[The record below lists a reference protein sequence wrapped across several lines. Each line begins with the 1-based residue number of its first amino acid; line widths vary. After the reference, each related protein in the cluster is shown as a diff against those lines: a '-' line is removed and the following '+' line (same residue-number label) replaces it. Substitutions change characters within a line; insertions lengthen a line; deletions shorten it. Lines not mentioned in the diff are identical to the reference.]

1 MSSIEAAY
9 FVDFHDDYSLNGLND
24 TWKWDDTG
32 KQFYKEIKGE

>member
-9 FVDFHDDYSLNGLND
+9 DVDFQDDHRLNGLND
-24 TWKWDDTG
+24 TWKWDDTS